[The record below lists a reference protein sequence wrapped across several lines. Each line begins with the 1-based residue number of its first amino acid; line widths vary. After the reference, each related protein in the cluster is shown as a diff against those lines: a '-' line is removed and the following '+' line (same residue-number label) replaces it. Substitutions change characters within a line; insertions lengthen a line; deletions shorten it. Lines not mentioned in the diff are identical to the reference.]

1 MASLSVMAPT
11 LNPLHELQQA
21 FCLFK
26 LAGAIWVV
34 ERDEIV
40 AVRKGTNAGEISM
53 YRPGDGKLLMQR
65 HLETLSVSSDPKR
78 VVSEFMLS
86 PHTTIYDAVA
96 FSPLPTPSGTLNYW
110 VGSPV
115 APQMGDWDGLK
126 AFMLWVICDGDI
138 GLYRYLVLFLSH
150 MLQKPEEKPGIMIVL
165 LGGQGTGKGT
175 FFELL
180 RAIWSQTTLQVPAV
194 DHVIGQYNAA
204 IERNYVVCMDEA
216 LFAGDKKATE
226 RLKSFVTER
235 SVTIEQKFQPRRT
248 IGSFHRF
255 FASSN
260 NAHFAQVDADDRRF
274 VVLQVSDKLK
284 GNFPYWDEVHKA
296 ISNPAIISAMVHDL
310 GGCNLSSFN
319 VRVRPKTKAHTD
331 QKIRSLNGFD
341 RYWHEVLQS
350 GGFGPSVYPEPSG
363 EWSAP
368 CFVST
373 AGLMSGWKDCEKG
386 QRQFGARQE
395 RDMHKAIKRL
405 CPSASGGRHKPK
417 YGEQQR
423 GYFLPT
429 LTLARAEF
437 ACALGGEV
445 AWDD

>member
-1 MASLSVMAPT
+1 MAT
-11 LNPLHELQQA
+11 PLIPLQELQHA

-34 ERDEIV
+34 ERNEIK
-40 AVRKGTNAGEISM
+40 AVRNGSGAKEISM

-65 HLETLSVSSDPKR
+65 HLETLSVPSDPRKE
-78 VVSEFMLS
+78 VSNFMLS
-86 PHTTIYDAVA
+86 PHTNVYDAVA
-96 FSPLPTPSGTLNYW
+96 FSPLPTPPGTLNYW

-115 APQMGDWDGLK
+115 APQKGDWESLK

-150 MLQKPEEKPGIMIVL
+150 MLQKPEDKPGIMIVL

-180 RAIWSQTTLQVPAV
+180 RAIWSQTTLQVPSV
-194 DHVIGQYNAA
+194 DHIIGQYNAA
-204 IERNYVVCMDEA
+204 IERNYVLCMDEA
-216 LFAGDKKATE
+216 LFSGDKKATE

-235 SVTIEQKFQPRRT
+235 TVTIEQKFQPRRT
-248 IGSFHRF
+248 IGSVHRF

-274 VVLQVSDKLK
+274 MILRVSEALK
-284 GNFPYWDEVHKA
+284 GNFAHWDQVHKA
-296 ISNPAIISAMVHDL
+296 IADPAIVSAMVHDL
-310 GGCNLSSFN
+310 GSYNLASFN
-319 VRVRPKTKAHTD
+319 VRARPKTKAHTD
-331 QKIRSLNGFD
+331 QKIRSLSGFD

-350 GGFGPSVYPEPSG
+350 GGFGSGVYPEPSG

-395 RDMHKAIKRL
+395 RDMHGAMKRL

-417 YGEQQR
+417 YGDQQR
-423 GYFLPT
+423 GYFLPS
-429 LTLARAEF
+429 LPVARVEFARAM
-437 ACALGGEV
+437 GGEV
-445 AWDD
+445 VWDD